1 MSKIKLTLGQQQRLN
16 DLTVPALVAAFLASP
31 FYFCLFAAGYTYIK
45 HTHRTLT
52 AKIPTY
58 LGGAACAFFFIFIE
72 RFIRDPLSLCFPPTI
87 LNWLFVPKS
96 LVVGLDCACTPLP
109 GLSHQIKCCWSD
121 PNRSDRR
128 GKSILTIF
136 PLSTART
143 LPCWVP
149 PDPEKPRL

>member
-72 RFIRDPLSLCFPPTI
+72 RFYSGSAVAVLSPNNIELAVCAKIACCGTGLLCP
-87 LNWLFVPKS
+87 VP
-96 LVVGLDCACTPLP
+96 V
-109 GLSHQIKCCWSD
+109 
-121 PNRSDRR
+121 
-128 GKSILTIF
+128 
-136 PLSTART
+136 
-143 LPCWVP
+143 LPCPVCP
-149 PDPEKPRL
+149 IRSNAVGAIRTGATGAANPS